1 MKAVSIL
8 TTFRENSVVH
18 DLHIIHSKW
27 SQVRVFKNKICQSS
41 TRPTG
46 LRFQPSK
53 GSYSYLRNVQQSH
66 LHVTQSCVSTNP
78 PNQQMYGN
86 PFEKKKRRIW
96 RSFEVLSDWTVTF
109 GHTCLVWCY
118 PRFFCSLRWLASKL
132 LMLNFW
138 SCKVL
143 YIDWPGT
150 TAPPIVRGKRW
161 AILGGKPGKLSE
173 KVPQTG
179 GWWPL
184 TVTFL
189 KGDVLKNLVLAPYP

>member
-118 PRFFCSLRWLASKL
+118 PRFFSLRMGVLP
-132 LMLNFW
+132 
-138 SCKVL
+138 SC
-143 YIDWPGT
+143 WCST
-150 TAPPIVRGKRW
+150 SEAVRFCTSTDQVPRH
-161 AILGGKPGKLSE
+161 LPLSE
-173 KVPQTG
+173 VNG
-179 GWWPL
+179 GPFWGANLESCPKRYHKL
-184 TVTFL
+184 VV
-189 KGDVLKNLVLAPYP
+189 GDLWLWLF